1 MKLTEEQRKGQRIL
15 FKIISEAWENES
27 FKKALIDNPEE
38 TISNFLGQKIPFNKK
53 IIVTDQSNQDYL
65 YINIPV
71 KPHNKDVDD
80 HLFNE

>member
-15 FKIISEAWENES
+15 FKIIREAWENES

-38 TISNFLGQKIPFNKK
+38 TISKFLGQKTPFRKK

-65 YINIPV
+65 YINIPI
-71 KPHNKDVDD
+71 KPNDKDVDD